1 MVRIVEEICIQYQRT
16 CGEIVVKQNK
26 LTSPH
31 DKRFDLF
38 VIGGSGRLLPLQR
51 SLQHRELPGGFV
63 CEHSQQLK
71 PPKGLENGANFQ
83 EHFDLLS
90 IACGLASS
98 LDWEY
103 YPPSEVDSMPVT
115 PTKPKPDL
123 DEYYPK

>member
-1 MVRIVEEICIQYQRT
+1 MPSIEEICKQYWRT
-16 CGEIVVKQNK
+16 CGEIVKGNK

-38 VIGGSGRLLPLQR
+38 VIGGGGRLKPLQTA
-51 SLQHRELPGGFV
+51 LQARELPGGFV
-63 CEHSQQLK
+63 RKRSLKLK
-71 PPKGLENGANFQ
+71 PPRTLQDGASLQDHYDF
-83 EHFDLLS
+83 LS

-103 YPPSEVDSMPVT
+103 YPPKDVDSIPA
-115 PTKPKPDL
+115 PSIKPKPDP